1 MKALIGDG
9 SYDWPDGPWVRAN
22 FVMTVDGSAT
32 GTDGRS
38 GTINN
43 EVDVELFHRLRDTCD
58 VILVGAGTARAEQ
71 YGPDTEKPLL
81 VVGSGLPAQLV
92 GVPEV
97 RLSPGG
103 DAEALRSMMAE
114 LFAEGLTH
122 VLCEGGPTLLASLLE
137 SRLVDELCL
146 TITPRLLVGGG
157 CRITNG
163 LVPEDVPLELVSL
176 IEHEGTLLTRWVVSR
191 A

>member
-1 MKALIGDG
+1 MRALIGDG
-9 SYDWPDGPWVRAN
+9 SYDWPEGPWVRVN

-43 EVDVELFHRLRDTCD
+43 EVDVQLFHDLRDTCD
-58 VILVGAGTARAEQ
+58 VILVGAGTVRVEE
-71 YGPDTEKPLL
+71 YGPDTQKPML
-81 VVGSGLPAQLV
+81 VVGTGLPARLV
-92 GVPEV
+92 GAPHV

-103 DAEALRSMMAE
+103 DAQALRVMMAG

-122 VLCEGGPTLLASLLE
+122 VLCEGGPTLLGSLLE
-137 SRLVDELCL
+137 SGLVDELCL

-157 CRITNG
+157 RRITNG